1 MVARMKTAYV
11 LCFCLLLAVNAQAQ
25 GTTVENA
32 PRLLLCV
39 ESRPG
44 SPYTEAEIKIAAK
57 SVAFALKA
65 AADRVM
71 IVEYG
76 IRNFPETTEG
86 RMEACREMRTDGW
99 LWIGLSG
106 EKAAPVLQLSAF
118 NAVSGVSIVEKSFQR
133 DRSLSLQVMVEEKWQ
148 EIVPAVAAAFGSL
161 DSSLSSRVES
171 MTAEL
176 TLRALPGTL
185 ITGLPGVP
193 LAVGTDG
200 SAVASLTTPGVYS
213 ARAELFGYSPASL
226 NVYLVSAREISFIQE
241 PGSRWA
247 FDLSFFNSM
256 FPGGNAAFF
265 IVQNWIFAKFE
276 AMTYLFGLALDSENI
291 IFSIP
296 LFNFG
301 LGFGT
306 YLAPEDFALRPY
318 IVAGGFLRISWLP
331 GFAPGVEPLSPG
343 GISLDIGVEFPV
355 FKKGS
360 LFIEYVPMLYLTGN
374 LELFMASL
382 GSVEN
387 QVGYYPIPFGTTSFG
402 VLNYLNLRFGFRW
415 LL

>member
-1 MVARMKTAYV
+1 MVAGMKTACI
-11 LCFCLLLAVNAQAQ
+11 LCVFILLALDVQAQ
-25 GTTVENA
+25 ETTVENA

-39 ESRPG
+39 EDRSG
-44 SPYTEAEIKIAAK
+44 SPYTEAEIRVAVK
-57 SVAFALKA
+57 SIAFALKEA
-65 AADRVM
+65 ANRIM

-76 IRNFPETTEG
+76 IRSFPETQDG
-86 RMEACREMRTDGW
+86 RMGVCREMRAEGW

-106 EKAAPVLQLSAF
+106 ENTAPVLIVSAF
-118 NAVSGVSIVEKSFQR
+118 NAVSGVSVLEHSFKR
-133 DRSLSLQVMVEEKWQ
+133 DRSLSLQEMVEEKWP

-161 DSSLSSRVES
+161 DSSLSPRVES
-171 MTAEL
+171 KAATL

-185 ITGLPGVP
+185 ITGLPGPP
-193 LAVGTDG
+193 LTVGDDG
-200 SAVASLTTPGVYS
+200 AAVASLTTPGVYS
-213 ARAELFGYSPASL
+213 PRAELSGYSPASL
-226 NVYLVSAREISFIQE
+226 NVYLVSEREVSFSQE

-265 IVQNWIFAKFE
+265 IIQNWIFAKFE
-276 AMTYLFGLALDSENI
+276 AMTYLFGLALDSNNM
-291 IFSIP
+291 IFTIP

-301 LGFGT
+301 LGFGS

-318 IVAGGFLRISWLP
+318 IFAGGFLRLSWLA
-331 GFAPGVEPLSPG
+331 GYAPGIEPLSPG

-355 FKKGS
+355 FKKGC
-360 LFIEYVPMLYLTGN
+360 LFIEYVPMLYFTQN

-382 GSVEN
+382 GSLEN
-387 QVGYYPIPFGTTSFG
+387 QVGYYPDPFGVMSFG

>member
-1 MVARMKTAYV
+1 MVAGMKTACV
-11 LCFCLLLAVNAQAQ
+11 LSVFMILAVHVQAQ
-25 GTTVENA
+25 EPTVENA

-39 ESRPG
+39 EGRSG
-44 SPYTEAEIKIAAK
+44 SPYTEAEIKVAVK
-57 SVAFALKA
+57 SVAFALKEA
-65 AADRVM
+65 SDRIM

-76 IRNFPETTEG
+76 MRSFPESPDG
-86 RMEACREMRTDGW
+86 RMGACREMRTEGW
-99 LWIGLSG
+99 LWIGISG
-106 EKAAPVLQLSAF
+106 DKTAPVLLVSAF
-118 NAVSGVSIVEKSFQR
+118 NAVSGASVLENSFQLN
-133 DRSLSLQVMVEEKWQ
+133 RSLSLQELVEEKWP

-161 DSSLSSRVES
+161 DSSSSSRVETRAS
-171 MTAEL
+171 KL

-185 ITGLPGVP
+185 ITGLPGAP
-193 LAVGTDG
+193 LAVGEDG
-200 SAVASLTTPGVYS
+200 TAATSLTTPGVYS
-213 ARAELFGYSPASL
+213 ARAELFGYSPASV
-226 NVYLVSAREISFIQE
+226 NVYLVSDREVSFSQE

-265 IVQNWIFAKFE
+265 IIPNWLFARFE
-276 AMTYLFGLALDSENI
+276 AMTYLFGLALDSNAM
-291 IFSIP
+291 IFTIP

-306 YLAPEDFALRPY
+306 YLAPEDFPLRPY
-318 IVAGGFLRISWLP
+318 IVAGGFLRISWIP

-343 GISLDIGVEFPV
+343 GASLDIGVEFPM
-355 FKKGS
+355 FRKGC
-360 LFIEYVPMLYLTGN
+360 LFIEYAPMLYFTRN

-387 QVGYYPIPFGTTSFG
+387 QAGYYPNPFGLASFG